1 MKKKTVCSIAVLL
14 ILGLCLYVVA
24 TLGSRKSPSTIDPPD
39 SGSPTPV
46 AGLTAGI
53 SETPAPVI
61 TGEEDITGPA
71 GNTPTVSPSADLTPT
86 PAPTSKPTPTIKTGE
101 NDLPPVVI
109 DTPTPTVAPTDAA
122 KPSGPA
128 TPTPNGNTPAPTQK
142 PTPTEKVSPTPTV
155 APTKV
160 PKGGNVGDDGVIRLP
175 VIPAEDK

>member
-1 MKKKTVCSIAVLL
+1 MNKKTVCSIAVLL

-24 TLGSRKSPSTIDPPD
+24 SMGNRKSPSKIEAQNT
-39 SGSPTPV
+39 GTPTP
-46 AGLTAGI
+46 ASGLTAGV
-53 SETPAPVI
+53 SGTPTPVI
-61 TGEEDITGPA
+61 TGEDITGPA
-71 GNTPTVSPSADLTPT
+71 GNTPTVTPSADLTPT
-86 PAPTSKPTPTIKTGE
+86 PAPTPKPTPTIKTGE

-109 DTPTPTVAPTDAA
+109 ETPTPTVASTDAA

-128 TPTPNGNTPAPTQK
+128 TPTPNGNTPALTQK

-175 VIPAEDK
+175 VIPVEDK